1 MSLKTKLL
9 TVFKFGPIILVM
21 VTFTAEAFDS
31 IRCGNSLVSV
41 GDRKAEV
48 LLKCGEPLLRE
59 TIAVSEN
66 AQNTELALKNPLLYK
81 HGMLRDNSG
90 TIIDAE
96 SSITEPI
103 DQWTYHRG
111 NGHFIQYLIFKG
123 GRLEA
128 IEDGERM

>member
-1 MSLKTKLL
+1 MSLKTKLFAA
-9 TVFKFGPIILVM
+9 FKYGLV
-21 VTFTAEAFDS
+21 VQLSVAFVAEASDS

-59 TIAVSEN
+59 TIAISEN
-66 AQNTELALKNPLLYK
+66 VQNIELALKYPLLYK
-81 HGMLRDNSG
+81 HGMLRDDSG
-90 TIIDAE
+90 ALIDTE
-96 SSITEPI
+96 SSIAQPI

-111 NGHFIQYLIFKG
+111 SGHFIQYLIFKG
-123 GRLEA
+123 GRLEV